1 MTIEQYPSSN
11 NIATTTV
18 WKYTATGSELALSG
32 YDNYSQALQFTAG
45 SEQVYLNGVLLV
57 RNLDYTPAANGLSI
71 TFPTSLAYND
81 FVQIYCYSNYSIA
94 SVASSSITGLIQN
107 AQLSNSSITIG
118 NQSISLGNAITTLT
132 GTSIS
137 GSTNTL
143 TNIPNSALSNS
154 SIIINGNPIS
164 LGGTVN
170 ITTPNT
176 ILSQKGG
183 LIVGTGGGSVTQ
195 FIAGT
200 NGSYLI
206 PDSTQ
211 TSGLNWAG
219 PQTSAGK
226 NYVLNGAFDSWQKG
240 PGPFAYSSFLADRWF
255 TTVNIG
261 SSAST
266 VIQSTD
272 VPNLQY
278 KYSANFNVNANITSG
293 NMGECA
299 FRQFFDLQTVR
310 SLVGKSTSVS
320 FWYKSN
326 LSGTHKARFA
336 TYNNGGVGFSDLTST
351 FSYTTIGT
359 WQYITIPNLSPF
371 LSVISWDPT
380 YTDSSFCAFF
390 DVGPNNGTTLSSTT
404 YFRMTGVQI
413 EEGLAC
419 TQFSR
424 NGGQL
429 QGELTN
435 VGSASFDG
443 VLVSTNALNNAAGSG
458 TNGWG
463 GYQVAGKNH
472 IIGGSME
479 NWQRGIT
486 GLTNYTCDRFQ
497 VNTGTWAQSTD
508 VPTGFSYSLSTA
520 TSPLSGWLVQHAV
533 ELPATGLGGPYV
545 GLYTI
550 SFYAKFAAGSTMYW
564 AAWFADGIGG
574 GNQVTVSDY
583 TGTTS
588 PAKFVG
594 TGSWQRYSYT
604 VNIQVTPSGT
614 NKVLRL
620 VWLDLTGTN
629 LTGGFKMTGVQF
641 EQGGTATAFARA
653 GGTLDGE
660 LRACQRYY
668 FTDSMNKHLCFVRD
682 PGLIFFSKDFPVT
695 MRKIPIF
702 SNNLTTKVGNGSFPG
717 TAGQIGFYGNG
728 WITTSATALSAL
740 SDGSTPTTGAVY
752 ITGFSV
758 TVGQVLSL
766 QDNDLSY
773 FAWDAEF

>member
-11 NIATTTV
+11 NIATTV
-18 WKYTATGSELALSG
+18 IWKYTATGVETTLSG
-32 YDNYSQALQFTAG
+32 SDSYGQSLAFTTG

-57 RNLDYTPAANGLSI
+57 RNLDYIPAANGLSV
-71 TFPTSLAYND
+71 TFTDKLAYND
-81 FVQIYCYSNYSIA
+81 YVQIYCYSAYNIST
-94 SVASSSITGLIQN
+94 VASSSITGTVQN
-107 AQLSNSSITIG
+107 AQLANSTIIIG
-118 NQSISLGNAITTLT
+118 NQSISLGQTVSTPTGLT
-132 GTSIS
+132 IS

-143 TNIPNSALSNS
+143 TNIPNSALTNS
-154 SIIINGNPIS
+154 SIIINGTPVS
-164 LGGTVN
+164 LGASIN
-170 ITTPNT
+170 ITTPNN
-176 ILSQKGG
+176 ILSNKGG

-195 FIAGT
+195 FTAGP

-226 NYVLNGAFDSWQKG
+226 NYALNGAFDSWQRG
-240 PGPFAYSSFLADRWF
+240 PGPFAYSAFLADRWF

-266 VIQSTD
+266 VVQSTD

-293 NMGECA
+293 NMVECA
-299 FRQFFDLQTVR
+299 FRQLIDLQTVR
-310 SLVGKSTSVS
+310 SLYGKSTSVS

-326 LSGTHKARFA
+326 LSGTHKLRFS
-336 TYNNGGVGFSDLTST
+336 TYNNGGVGFADLTT
-351 FSYTTIGT
+351 PFSYTAVDT
-359 WQYITIPNLSPF
+359 WQYITVPNISPF
-371 LSVISWDPT
+371 LSVVSWDPT
-380 YTDSSFCAFF
+380 YTDSSFCAFL
-390 DVGPNNGTTLSSTT
+390 DIGPNNGSALSSTT
-404 YFRMTGVQI
+404 YFRITGVQI
-413 EEGLAC
+413 EEGTAC
-419 TQFSR
+419 TSFSR
-424 NGGQL
+424 NGGHI
-429 QGELTN
+429 QGELSN

-443 VLVSTNALNNAAGSG
+443 VLVSTNALNNASGSG

-479 NWQRGIT
+479 NWQRGTT
-486 GLTNYTCDRFQ
+486 GLTSYTCDRFQ
-497 VNTGTWAQSTD
+497 VNTGTWVQSTD
-508 VPTGFSYSLSTA
+508 VPTGFTYSLSTA
-520 TSPLSGWLVQHAV
+520 TSPLSTWLVQHSV
-533 ELPATGLGGPYV
+533 ELPATGLGGPYT

-550 SFYAKFAAGSTMYW
+550 SFYAKFATGSTIYW

-583 TGTTS
+583 TGATS

-594 TGSWQRYSYT
+594 TGLWKRYSYT
-604 VNIQVTPSGT
+604 VNIQVTPGAT

-653 GGTLDGE
+653 GGTIQGE
-660 LRACQRYY
+660 LSACQRYY
-668 FTDSMNKHLCFVRD
+668 YRAVSEVSYGPLGVGKAYSTTNLNINV
-682 PGLIFFSKDFPVT
+682 PLPVK
-695 MRKIPIF
+695 MRAIPTIVSGDTSAMSTF
-702 SNNLTTKVGNGSFPG
+702 QFETGA
-717 TAGQIGFYGNG
+717 TAGNTPTSISINANVAS
-728 WITTSATALSAL
+728 TTFGGIDVVKSGAF
-740 SDGSTPTTGAVY
+740 TTGAFYYLMGNGTANAY
-752 ITGFSV
+752 IGF
-758 TVGQVLSL
+758 T
-766 QDNDLSY
+766 
-773 FAWDAEF
+773 AEL

>member
-18 WKYTATGSELALSG
+18 WKYTATGSELTLSG

-71 TFPTSLAYND
+71 TFPTNLAYND

-183 LIVGTGGGSVTQ
+183 LIVGTGGGSVAQLTV
-195 FIAGT
+195 GS

-219 PQTSAGK
+219 PQTTSGK
-226 NYVLNGAFDSWQKG
+226 NYVLNGAFDSWQRG

-278 KYSANFNVNANITSG
+278 KYSANFTVNANITSG
-293 NMGECA
+293 NMIECA
-299 FRQFFDLQTVR
+299 FRQLIDLQIVR

-320 FWYKSN
+320 FWYKSSI
-326 LSGTHKARFA
+326 SGTHKVRFS

-351 FSYTTIGT
+351 FSYTSTGN
-359 WQYITIPNLSPF
+359 WQYITVPNLSPF
-371 LSVISWDPT
+371 LSVVSWDPT
-380 YTDSSFCAFF
+380 YTDSSFCAFL
-390 DVGPNNGTTLSSTT
+390 DIGPNNGTALLSTD
-404 YFRMTGVQI
+404 YFRVTGVQI
-413 EEGLAC
+413 EEGLVC
-419 TQFSR
+419 TPFSR

-443 VLVSTNALNNAAGSG
+443 VLVSTNALNNASGSG
-458 TNGWG
+458 TNGWA

-486 GLTNYTCDRFQ
+486 GLTSYTCDRFQ

-508 VPTGFSYSLSTA
+508 VPTGAGLTYSLSTS
-520 TSPLSGWLVQHAV
+520 TSPLSGWLIQHAI

-574 GNQVTVSDY
+574 GNQITVSDY

-594 TGSWQRYSYT
+594 TGAWKKYSYT

-653 GGTLDGE
+653 GGTLEGE

-668 FTDSMNKHLCFVRD
+668 IKKQPTTSDGYYGAAMVINSTTTIMTTITLPTV
-682 PGLIFFSKDFPVT
+682 
-695 MRKIPIF
+695 MRTRPIF
-702 SNNLTTKVGNGSFPG
+702 SFSGLSFLYGPSSSTVSLSMLNNYSDQLSGTMGLYINLASAVTQGTPGFIYGS
-717 TAGQIGFYGNG
+717 N
-728 WITTSATALSAL
+728 S
-740 SDGSTPTTGAVY
+740 
-752 ITGFSV
+752 
-758 TVGQVLSL
+758 
-766 QDNDLSY
+766 SY
-773 FAWDAEF
+773 MIFDAEF